1 MDDILYFLELL
12 IPNLDKAL
20 KTIGIATLL
29 FGLANAFFGYKLFRA
44 MISLIGFL
52 VGAFAGGMV
61 FIQTQSIFSD
71 SEKFWI
77 YVLAGGLIGSFLAD
91 IFHDLGV
98 FLVTGAM
105 GAAAG
110 FLITQS
116 TETALVV
123 GVIVGFLSVF
133 FEKYV
138 IIISTAISG
147 GRLAALGI
155 LFMRLAEGEYKE
167 AWGVGWLI
175 AVCGMVVQFL
185 SVCLPGQQI
194 PEKDVAGEE
203 GLGER
208 GLAAG
213 GAAGIAQI
221 AVNST
226 YKRID
231 SACRCPKCGTLAAP
245 EIKFCGKCGF
255 AIKENIVNE
264 APANGSYIAGNNAVE
279 NIAERNDIEADS
291 TTGNNTERSNITG
304 DNTTENSTERN
315 DIEADS
321 ATGHSTGKSNIAGD
335 NTAENSTERNGMAG
349 NTAIENGIT
358 GSKVNGNSMGAKS
371 VGKNVYCGKC
381 GTKLPEHAR
390 FCPKCGAAQD

>member
-1 MDDILYFLELL
+1 MDDILYFLGLL

-20 KTIGIATLL
+20 KTIGVVTLL
-29 FGLANAFFGYKLFRA
+29 FGLANAFFGYKLFKA

-52 VGAFAGGMV
+52 VCAFAGGMV

-185 SVCLPGQQI
+185 SVCLPDQQI

-208 GLAAG
+208 GLVAG
-213 GAAGIAQI
+213 GAGIAQN

-264 APANGSYIAGNNAVE
+264 APANGNYIAGNNTAE
-279 NIAERNDIEADS
+279 NSAERNDIETDS
-291 TTGNNTERSNITG
+291 TTGNNTER
-304 DNTTENSTERN
+304 
-315 DIEADS
+315 
-321 ATGHSTGKSNIAGD
+321 SNIAGD

-349 NTAIENGIT
+349 NTAIGNGIT